1 MKIKIQIFFF
11 LASLLMSQALM
22 GQVEFIEVKNLEQ
35 MQAAQ
40 KKASDQMLMLYVDVY
55 ATWCGPCKLM
65 DSQVYSDPFVAAY
78 MNTHYVNVRMD
89 GETDYG
95 RIYVAEQ
102 RLEGYPTMFIFSD
115 DGERI
120 SKIVGYTP
128 PAELVSSL
136 KSVNEGYGKMKIL
149 RARYNNGTIGE
160 EDFADYIT
168 VVREMGNQEKAEQL
182 TAEYVEKTMD
192 QKGKLSDSDIRVL
205 AFYTDLD
212 DSWWARFSS
221 NRERLKQVLK
231 EDYVLAMEKIYN
243 RSLVKA
249 VQEER
254 IDMISKMAN
263 ELTPLVEDET
273 SSWDLRSLPFIQFY
287 YYTDKIDELV
297 TYVDNR
303 FETDRKDDHRWL
315 FGAASQIT
323 NMDQQYRTP
332 ELLKKESDWFAACIQ
347 LEEHFDYYFYQGTVL
362 FFLKESEK
370 AKEAFLKAE
379 NLASTQE
386 QKESV
391 AQVLGYINNQ

>member
-1 MKIKIQIFFF
+1 MKIKTRIFFF
-11 LASLLMSQALM
+11 LLSLMPLASM
-22 GQVEFIEVKNLEQ
+22 GQVEFIEVENLEQ
-35 MQAAQ
+35 MKAAQ

-65 DSQVYSDPFVAAY
+65 DSEVYSDPYVAAY

-95 RIYVAEQ
+95 RIFVSEQ
-102 RLEGYPTMFIFSD
+102 QLEGYPTMFIFSD

-120 SKIVGYTP
+120 SKIVGYR
-128 PAELVSSL
+128 PATDLVSSL

-160 EDFADYIT
+160 EEFADYIT
-168 VVREMGNQEKAEQL
+168 VVREMGNQEKAEEL
-182 TAEYVEKTMD
+182 TSEYVEKTMD
-192 QKGKLSDSDIRVL
+192 QKGRLSDSDIRVV

-212 DSWWARFSS
+212 DAWWERFSED
-221 NRERLKQVLK
+221 RERLKQVLK
-231 EDYVLAMEKIYN
+231 EDYILAMEKIYN

-249 VQEER
+249 VKEER
-254 IDMISKMAN
+254 IDMISRMAN
-263 ELTPLVEDET
+263 ELAPLVENEAG
-273 SSWDLRSLPFIQFY
+273 SWDLRSLPFIQFY
-287 YYTDKIDELV
+287 YYTDRIDELV
-297 TYVDNR
+297 TYVDKR
-303 FETDRKDDHRWL
+303 FETDRKGDHRWL

-323 NMDQQYRTP
+323 SMDQQYRTP
-332 ELLKKESDWFAACIQ
+332 ELLKKESDWFAACIL

-370 AKEAFLKAE
+370 AKDAFLRAE
-379 NLASTQE
+379 KLASTQE
-386 QKESV
+386 QRESV

>member
-1 MKIKIQIFFF
+1 
-11 LASLLMSQALM
+11 
-22 GQVEFIEVKNLEQ
+22 
-35 MQAAQ
+35 
-40 KKASDQMLMLYVDVY
+40 
-55 ATWCGPCKLM
+55 
-65 DSQVYSDPFVAAY
+65 
-78 MNTHYVNVRMD
+78 
-89 GETDYG
+89 
-95 RIYVAEQ
+95 
-102 RLEGYPTMFIFSD
+102 MFIFSD
-115 DGERI
+115 DGGRI